1 MEPYMSSQAQKHYTP
16 EEYLAL
22 ERQAQCKSEYYAGE
36 IFAMAGA
43 SRWHNLIVTNV
54 LRELS
59 LQLKGRPCT
68 TYPSDMRV
76 KVSPTGLYTYP
87 DVTVVCGE
95 AQFEDN
101 QQDTLLNPTLIVE
114 VFSESTEAYDRGG
127 KFAHYRKLTSLMEY
141 VLITQTKP
149 HIEHYLRQPDNRWLL
164 SEAESLHD
172 TIHLPSI
179 DCRLVLAEV
188 YDKVDIVGE

>member
-1 MEPYMSSQAQKHYTP
+1 MSSQAQKRCTP
-16 EEYLAL
+16 EEYLAM

-76 KVSPTGLYTYP
+76 KISPTGLSTCTS
-87 DVTVVCGE
+87 VTSAWGSQKVMSI
-95 AQFEDN
+95 A
-101 QQDTLLNPTLIVE
+101 
-114 VFSESTEAYDRGG
+114 R
-127 KFAHYRKLTSLMEY
+127 YRAM
-141 VLITQTKP
+141 
-149 HIEHYLRQPDNRWLL
+149 
-164 SEAESLHD
+164 A
-172 TIHLPSI
+172 
-179 DCRLVLAEV
+179 
-188 YDKVDIVGE
+188 

>member
-1 MEPYMSSQAQKHYTP
+1 MSSQTQKHYTP

-22 ERQAQCKSEYYAGE
+22 ERRAECKSEYYAGE

-59 LQLKGRPCT
+59 LQLKGCPCT

-76 KVSPTGLYTYP
+76 KVSPIGLYTYP

-114 VFSESTEAYDRGG
+114 VLSESTEAYDRGG
-127 KFAHYRKLTSLMEY
+127 KFAHYRKLPSLMEY
-141 VLITQTKP
+141 ILITQTKP
-149 HIEHYLRQPDNRWLL
+149 HIEQYVRQPDNRWLL
-164 SEAESLHD
+164 AEADSLSD
-172 TIHLPSI
+172 AVHLPSI
-179 DCRLVLAEV
+179 DCHLALAEV
-188 YDKVDIVGE
+188 YDKVDIIGE